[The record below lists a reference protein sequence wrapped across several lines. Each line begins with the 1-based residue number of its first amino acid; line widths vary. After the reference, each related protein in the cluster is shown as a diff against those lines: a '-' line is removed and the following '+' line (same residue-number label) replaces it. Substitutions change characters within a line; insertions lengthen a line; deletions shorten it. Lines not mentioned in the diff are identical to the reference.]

1 MTTETL
7 FINSKFRTISDDPIN
22 NFKIKLNKTY
32 QNVKQIKLKNI
43 TMMNSW
49 YNVTESSNKIYFNF
63 GGDIENDV
71 TITIQEGFYSIPGL
85 FESIINA
92 VNSALDSLGHST
104 VQVAYN
110 FEHLTRTSKLL
121 LSINS
126 NTIDFSIDLTKT
138 TINRDLLGFFD
149 NDELITSSLVNGYHT
164 IYGNNFAS
172 IFTDD
177 YLFIK
182 INEFQDNVHCAN
194 NQNRYTFVIQN
205 NTDKLDNLIFN
216 HEQYT
221 KPVSSFN
228 ELTVSVYNE
237 KHKLIELRNDYSFV
251 LELTICYK

>member
-7 FINSKFRTISDDPIN
+7 FINSKFRSDSNEPIN
-22 NFKIKLNKTY
+22 NFRIKLNKTY

-49 YNVTESSNKIYFNF
+49 YNVTNSSNKIYFTF
-63 GGDIENDV
+63 GDIVNDNL
-71 TITIQEGFYSIPGL
+71 TLTIQEGFYSIPGL
-85 FESIINA
+85 FEVIING
-92 VNSALDSLGHST
+92 VNSALDALGHPT

-126 NTIDFSIDLTKT
+126 NTIDFAIDLTKT

-149 NDELITSSLVNGYHT
+149 TDEIITSTLVNGYHT
-164 IYGNNFAS
+164 IYGNNFAT

-177 YLFIK
+177 YIFIK
-182 INEFQDNVHCAN
+182 INEFHNTVHCAN

-251 LELTICYK
+251 LELTICNK

>member
-49 YNVTESSNKIYFNF
+49 YNVTNSTNKIFF
-63 GGDIENDV
+63 SFGDIINDSV

-85 FESIINA
+85 FEEIIDG
-92 VNSALDSLGHST
+92 VNSALDSLGHPT
-104 VQVAYN
+104 VQVAYS

-138 TINRDLLGFFD
+138 TISRDLLGFFD
-149 NDELITSSLVNGYHT
+149 TDGLIISSPVNGYHT
-164 IYGNNFAS
+164 IYGKTFAS
-172 IFTDD
+172 IFNDD
-177 YLFIK
+177 YIFIK
-182 INEFQDNVHCAN
+182 IDEFQDNVNCAN
-194 NQNRYTFVIQN
+194 NQNKYTFVIQN

-221 KPVSSFN
+221 KPVGSFN

-237 KHKLIELRNDYSFV
+237 KHKRIELRNDYSFV
-251 LELTICYK
+251 LELTICNK